1 MPIWQPDSNAVDG
14 WVIEVPVRSPTLP
27 VNLWIHWS
35 GISADWSGFPPVLTD
50 GHWHDLPG
58 ILTAP
63 VSAGDKVLAGQ
74 GSMSIASAHREE
86 TSIGNT
92 DDWGMALDSVGF
104 LTAPV
109 EGPGTV
115 ALPVRIA
122 TLGNCFP
129 VAVAITV
136 DLLVLRTS
144 LIPATPAPYGQ
155 RPKPNPFAGLV
166 KDRIKDAV
174 IQLARVSQLAGE
186 MKELLSHLE
195 QTSGAPL
202 KPIDEVTPPLGLPR
216 RMQVGLSAAFP
227 TPGETE
233 RSVARSVPKGPAQ
246 EPKSPPRK
254 RKGKSPPRRKAR

>member
-1 MPIWQPDSNAVDG
+1 MPIWQPDSNSVDG
-14 WVIEVPVRSPTLP
+14 WVIEVPVRSPDLP
-27 VNLWIHWS
+27 INLWIHWS
-35 GISADWSGFPPVLTD
+35 GLSADWSGFPPVQTD

-92 DDWGMALDSVGF
+92 DDWGMAIDSVGW

-115 ALPVRIA
+115 ILPIRIA

-129 VAVAITV
+129 VAVALTV

-144 LIPATPAPYGQ
+144 LIPATPLPYGQ
-155 RPKPNPFAGLV
+155 RPKPDPFAGLF
-166 KDRIKDAV
+166 KDRIKDV
-174 IQLARVSQLAGE
+174 ITSKSLSRLAGQ
-186 MKELLSHLE
+186 MKDVLSELE
-195 QTSGAPL
+195 QTSEALLRASLPD
-202 KPIDEVTPPLGLPR
+202 PRPLGMPY
-216 RMQVGLSAAFP
+216 RMQVGLSVSSAAP
-227 TPGETE
+227 VQAE
-233 RSVARSVPKGPAQ
+233 RSVTKDPAP

-254 RKGKSPPRRKAR
+254 RKKKSPPRRKAR